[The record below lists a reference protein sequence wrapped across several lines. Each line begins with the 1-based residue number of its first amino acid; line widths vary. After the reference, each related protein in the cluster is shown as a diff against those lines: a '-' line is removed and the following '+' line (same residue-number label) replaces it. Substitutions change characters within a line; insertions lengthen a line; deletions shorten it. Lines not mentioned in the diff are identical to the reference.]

1 MSNIWSIFK
10 VHFKDIISQ
19 HQYYSKWFTFLKNY
33 NHNVLLYGPSGFPT
47 DLFID
52 EILQDMY
59 DIQHLH
65 KTECTWGKEIIYYH
79 NPHFL
84 EINLMHPTVN
94 KNLTSICKFLIDI
107 IKNKN
112 ISNEKHCIIIKNIDL
127 LDKDDFSS
135 YRIILERYSSNVC
148 FICTAHNIDRI
159 DVPVKSRFTL
169 VRMPLFT
176 HQEIIDI
183 FHKMQIKLNSHIV
196 DSKHWR
202 NIIKAIFITE
212 LERNGT
218 EITEEFCQL
227 NFPPL
232 LEFAEKKNHTIT
244 DVKTFSYKCFQYNIT
259 IREIV
264 CDLLKIKGF
273 LKSKKAK
280 LNLIK
285 NASDIE
291 YNLKQANKGREP
303 IYLETFLC
311 QVFL

>member
-10 VHFKDIISQ
+10 VHFKDTIIHSE
-19 HQYYSKWFTFLKNY
+19 YYSKWFTFLKNY
-33 NHNVLLYGPSGFPT
+33 NNNVLLYGPLGFPT
-47 DLFID
+47 DLYID
-52 EILQDMY
+52 EILQDRY
-59 DIQHLH
+59 NIQNLH

-79 NPHFL
+79 NPYFL
-84 EINLMHPTVN
+84 EINLMHPLVN

-127 LDKDDFSS
+127 LDKDYFSS
-135 YRIILERYSSNVC
+135 YRIILERYSNNVC

-159 DVPVKSRFTL
+159 DVPVKSRFAL

-176 HQEIIDI
+176 HQEIINI
-183 FHKMQIKLNSHIV
+183 FHKMQIQLNRHIIN
-196 DSKHWR
+196 SKYSR
-202 NIIKAIFITE
+202 DIIRAIFITQ
-212 LERNGT
+212 LEHNGA
-218 EITEEFCQL
+218 EITEDFCQL

-232 LEFAEKKNHTIT
+232 LEFIDKKSYSIT

-259 IREIV
+259 IKEIV

-280 LNLIK
+280 INLIK

-291 YNLKQANKGREP
+291 YNLKQAKKGREP

>member
-1 MSNIWSIFK
+1 
-10 VHFKDIISQ
+10 
-19 HQYYSKWFTFLKNY
+19 
-33 NHNVLLYGPSGFPT
+33 LYGPQGFPT
-47 DLFID
+47 DLFIN
-52 EILQDMY
+52 EILQDRY
-59 DIQHLH
+59 NIQHLH

-79 NPHFL
+79 NPYFL

-127 LDKDDFSS
+127 LDKEDFSS

-183 FHKMQIKLNSHIV
+183 FHIMRIKLNDHII

-218 EITEEFCQL
+218 EITQDFCQL

-264 CDLLKIKGF
+264 CDLLNIKGL

-280 LNLIK
+280 MNLIK
-285 NASDIE
+285 NASNIE
-291 YNLKQANKGREP
+291 YNLKQAKKGREP